1 MGPSAHVG
9 TCDTSN
15 SYTDQTVANVEKAE
29 VLQSLKQNVLVEKST
44 KPKVSII
51 MPVYNGEDSISIVLE
66 KLIQIIKP
74 TYPQYE
80 IIVVDDGSSDDT
92 ADIIMREQI
101 KLEPH
106 MCAISYKPNRGKGF
120 AIRQGIMR
128 STGNTVMYI
137 DSDLDISIDTIT
149 DFIEEVENYD
159 IVIASKAHAL
169 SIVNRPASRKYLSN
183 LFNLFVRTTVGVH
196 IRDTQSGL
204 KAGKG
209 ELLRSIFK
217 TMIVDRYAFDVELL
231 AIASNLNLKIKEMPV
246 VMKIDKG
253 FKLLD
258 IVRMLSDIVII
269 SYRFRMERYYRNLI
283 GLYRSIHNVDGN
295 FSVPA
300 GRITTTTEL
309 MHNHIE

>member
-15 SYTDQTVANVEKAE
+15 SYTDQIVANVEKAE

-169 SIVNRPASRKYLSN
+169 SIVNRSASRKYLSN
-183 LFNLFVRTTVGVH
+183 LFNLFVRTAVGVH

-217 TMIVDRYAFDVELL
+217 TMFVDRYAFDVELL
-231 AIASNLNLKIKEMPV
+231 AIASGLNLKIKEMPV
-246 VMKIDKG
+246 IMKIDKG

-283 GLYRSIHNVDGN
+283 GLRSIHNVDGN